1 MPTQSI
7 ELDVTW
13 VRQCYTEL
21 PHADA
26 QLRQKRARV
35 RAKPRAASQASQ
47 CEEAS
52 SRLRFL
58 AVAKHFQPN
67 HLVHR
72 PVTFYTFSVAS
83 PHPGIPLSLHPAWH
97 FRRRCPSNYTLLDT
111 LSTFTIQADE
121 PPLSRF
127 KGRLRSSDRGPDTR
141 SASPN
146 PYNAAPGTIA
156 AGASSRHVK
165 PSPLGAVAHD
175 NGILKDIESGQSI
188 NVPDSR
194 YLPQPP
200 PAPPPSDPPNEIKEA
215 APLDTVKKP
224 PWPQRIK
231 AGSVR
236 FVLHFKDAL
245 FHSWINVL
253 LVFVPI
259 GIAMEYAPLPHSSKP
274 TIVFS
279 MNAVAIIPLAG
290 LLAHATECVASAM
303 GDTWASLL
311 NVTFGNAVELIIFII
326 ALAKDQISTVQ
337 AAIMGSILANLL
349 LILGMAFLFGGL
361 RYQEQFYNSTVTQM
375 SACLLSLSVVSL
387 LLPTAFQWSFS
398 NQTEGDVATVK
409 ISRGTSVI
417 LLIIYVLYLLFQL
430 KSHAYMYASTPQ
442 EILDEESR
450 PGVLADML
458 SSSSSDSSSSSSDS
472 DSSLGSHAT
481 AGKRLKRAVKKRIR
495 RKSSA
500 SSVTTASPPSA
511 NMSIQ
516 GEKKSLQEDLASSPS
531 QEGSYFDLPRQDTQA
546 SAGAVFSGDEADT
559 DGENDRGAMD
569 PHVRDFE
576 LENAGSSRHSPRSQR
591 KQKPKKSKKK
601 HRKASKDEVPIEKGT
616 DRNQNGFNQAP
627 NQPPQQPRVGFKDEP
642 EPGENLTAT
651 ASRRGFTRQMSR
663 ARFGPPPLTNLL
675 SNNVFNNPPPAT
687 RTPGGSRPVPFS
699 IAHRTTGTLR
709 RTSSLPD
716 RLNRPAATRMASQSG
731 QRGRSDLT
739 NNDSGTHP
747 SALVSSAPD
756 AGLKDRT
763 EDKKEPELSRT
774 AAVILLLCTTG
785 LVAFC
790 AELGVDA
797 IPEMVSDTSV
807 SLAFIGLIVLPIV
820 GNAAEHVTAVTVAA
834 KNKMD
839 LAIGVAVGSSIQIAL
854 FVTPVVVLLGWIM
867 GKDMTLYFNLF
878 ETISLFVTAFVINFL
893 ILDGRSNYLEGSLL
907 IAAYVIIAVAA
918 FFYPNARDASLIGG
932 GDDQGQLE
940 RRLF

>member
-1 MPTQSI
+1 M
-7 ELDVTW
+7 
-13 VRQCYTEL
+13 
-21 PHADA
+21 
-26 QLRQKRARV
+26 
-35 RAKPRAASQASQ
+35 
-47 CEEAS
+47 EE
-52 SRLRFL
+52 
-58 AVAKHFQPN
+58 
-67 HLVHR
+67 
-72 PVTFYTFSVAS
+72 
-83 PHPGIPLSLHPAWH
+83 
-97 FRRRCPSNYTLLDT
+97 
-111 LSTFTIQADE
+111 ADE

-127 KGRLRSSDRGPDTR
+127 KGRLRSSARSTASDRGPDTR

-146 PYNAAPGTIA
+146 AAPGTVA
-156 AGASSRHVK
+156 AGTSSRHVK
-165 PSPLGAVAHD
+165 PSPLGAVTHD
-175 NGILKDIESGQSI
+175 NGILKDIECGQSNI
-188 NVPDSR
+188 VPDSR

-200 PAPPPSDPPNEIKEA
+200 PAPPPSDPPNESKEA
-215 APLDTVKKP
+215 VPLDTVKKP

-387 LLPTAFQWSFS
+387 LLP
-398 NQTEGDVATVK
+398 
-409 ISRGTSVI
+409 
-417 LLIIYVLYLLFQL
+417 L

-546 SAGAVFSGDEADT
+546 SAGAMFSGDEADT

-576 LENAGSSRHSPRSQR
+576 LENTGSSRHSPRSQR
-591 KQKPKKSKKK
+591 KHKPKKSKKR
-601 HRKASKDEVPIEKGT
+601 HRKAFKDEVPTAKGT

-627 NQPPQQPRVGFKDEP
+627 NQPPQQPRVGFRDEP

-739 NNDSGTHP
+739 NNNSGTHP
-747 SALVSSAPD
+747 SALVSSVPD